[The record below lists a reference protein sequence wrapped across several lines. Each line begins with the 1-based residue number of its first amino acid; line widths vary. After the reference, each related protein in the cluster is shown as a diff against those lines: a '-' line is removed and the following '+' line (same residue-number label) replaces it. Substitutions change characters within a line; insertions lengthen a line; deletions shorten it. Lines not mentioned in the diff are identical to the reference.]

1 MRIFEPKQNKFLV
14 ILHSLHIQRE
24 KKTEKNRK
32 LKRHSKNG
40 SLVFSVSSRRAH
52 LSFKLGS
59 CLFLDVLPSSFNF
72 LSLQIQHPLRF
83 ILSISLSLT
92 LFCHLRNFI
101 HSGPSI
107 FTFSCLFLS
116 FFASNY
122 RSSRRR
128 VIYDDPHLIS
138 DK

>member
-83 ILSISLSLT
+83 ILSISLS
-92 LFCHLRNFI
+92 
-101 HSGPSI
+101 HS
-107 FTFSCLFLS
+107 FLS
-116 FFASNY
+116 SAQLHSFRSFYLYIFMFVSFF
-122 RSSRRR
+122 
-128 VIYDDPHLIS
+128 LCF
-138 DK
+138 KL

>member
-14 ILHSLHIQRE
+14 ILNSLHIQRE

-83 ILSISLSLT
+83 ILSISLS
-92 LFCHLRNFI
+92 
-101 HSGPSI
+101 HS
-107 FTFSCLFLS
+107 FLS
-116 FFASNY
+116 SAQLHSFRSFYLYIFMFVSFF
-122 RSSRRR
+122 
-128 VIYDDPHLIS
+128 LCF
-138 DK
+138 KL